1 MSTMKLEGE
10 IIRSAIRGWWE
21 GADIA
26 PGGSEVDD
34 WSIGAR
40 ETRSILITKVRYL
53 IPLVGRHDVIDS

>member
-26 PGGSEVDD
+26 PGGLKVDD
-34 WSIGAR
+34 WSIGAW
-40 ETRSILITKVRYL
+40 ETTDIKY
-53 IPLVGRHDVIDS
+53 